1 MQHGCE
7 GILVAWNSKT
17 DALEGDRRR
26 GSLKTTEGTYA
37 ARGFRFALVISRF
50 NDFITKQLL
59 EGAVD
64 CLLRHGADEGD
75 LHLVKVPGAFELP
88 YTAKR
93 LAASRNYDA
102 VIALG
107 AVIRGATPH
116 FEYVAGEAAK
126 GIAAASLETGVPI
139 IFGVITAN
147 TVEQAIERAGTKGG
161 NKGFAAALSAIEMA
175 SLFAQ
180 LK

>member
-1 MQHGCE
+1 M
-7 GILVAWNSKT
+7 V
-17 DALEGDRRR
+17 
-26 GSLKTTEGTYA
+26 KTTEGVYE
-37 ARGFRFALVISRF
+37 ARGFRFAIVISRV
-50 NDFITKQLL
+50 NELIAKRLL
-59 EGAVD
+59 EGALD
-64 CLLRHGADEGD
+64 CLLRHGVEDGN

-88 YTAKR
+88 YAAKR
-93 LAASRNYDA
+93 LAASSRYDA

-107 AVIRGATPH
+107 AVIRGATAH
-116 FEYVAGEAAK
+116 FDYVAGEAAK

-147 TVEQAIERAGTKGG
+147 TLDEAIERAGTKGG
-161 NKGFAAALSAIEMA
+161 NKGFDAALSAIEMA

>member
-1 MQHGCE
+1 MGTE
-7 GILVAWNSKT
+7 PEPISLGRI
-17 DALEGDRRR
+17 
-26 GSLKTTEGTYA
+26 SLKTTEGTYA
-37 ARGFRFALVISRF
+37 ARGFRFALVVSCF
-50 NDFITKQLL
+50 NEYITKQLL
-59 EGAVD
+59 DGALD
-64 CLLRHGADEGD
+64 CLLRHGAEEGD

-88 YTAKR
+88 YAAKR
-93 LAASRNYDA
+93 LAASQSYHA
-102 VIALG
+102 IIALG

-116 FEYVAGEAAK
+116 FEYVAAEAAK

-147 TVEQAIERAGTKGG
+147 TIEQAIERSGAKGG
-161 NKGFAAALSAIEMA
+161 NRGFEAALSAIEMA

>member
-1 MQHGCE
+1 
-7 GILVAWNSKT
+7 V
-17 DALEGDRRR
+17 
-26 GSLKTTEGTYA
+26 KTTEGAYA
-37 ARGFRFALVISRF
+37 ARGFRFALVVSRF

-59 EGAVD
+59 EGALD
-64 CLLRHGADEGD
+64 CLLRHGAEEDD

-88 YTAKR
+88 CTAKR
-93 LAASRNYDA
+93 LAASRTYDA

-116 FEYVAGEAAK
+116 FEYVAGETAK
-126 GIAAASLETGVPI
+126 GIASASLETGVPI

-147 TVEQAIERAGTKGG
+147 TVDQAIERAGTKGG
-161 NKGFAAALSAIEMA
+161 NRGFTAALSAIEMA

>member
-1 MQHGCE
+1 M
-7 GILVAWNSKT
+7 
-17 DALEGDRRR
+17 
-26 GSLKTTEGTYA
+26 KTTEGTYIA
-37 ARGFRFALVISRF
+37 GGFRFALVVSRF
-50 NDFITKQLL
+50 NEFITKRLL
-59 EGAVD
+59 DGALD
-64 CLLRHGADEGD
+64 CLLRHGAEESD

-88 YTAKR
+88 YAAKR
-93 LAASRNYDA
+93 LAASNSYDA

-116 FEYVAGEAAK
+116 FDYVAGEAAK
-126 GIAAASLETGVPI
+126 GIASASLETGVPI

-147 TVEQAIERAGTKGG
+147 TLEEAIERAGAKGG
-161 NKGFAAALSAIEMA
+161 NKGFEAALSAIEMA

>member
-1 MQHGCE
+1 M
-7 GILVAWNSKT
+7 
-17 DALEGDRRR
+17 
-26 GSLKTTEGTYA
+26 KTTEGTYA
-37 ARGFRFALVISRF
+37 ARGFRFALVVSRF
-50 NDFITKQLL
+50 NESITGRLL
-59 EGAVD
+59 EGAID
-64 CLLRHGADEGD
+64 CLVRHGVEEED

-88 YTAKR
+88 YAAKR
-93 LAASRNYDA
+93 VAASHSYDA

-107 AVIRGATPH
+107 AVVRGATPH
-116 FEYVAGEAAK
+116 FEYIAGEAAR

-147 TVEQAIERAGTKGG
+147 TVEQAIERAGGKGG
-161 NKGFAAALSAIEMA
+161 NKGFDAALSAIEMA

>member
-1 MQHGCE
+1 M
-7 GILVAWNSKT
+7 
-17 DALEGDRRR
+17 
-26 GSLKTTEGTYA
+26 KTTEGTYI
-37 ARGFRFALVISRF
+37 ARGFRFAVVVSRF
-50 NDFITKQLL
+50 NEFITKRLL
-59 EGAVD
+59 DGALD
-64 CLLRHGADEGD
+64 CLLRHGAEESD

-88 YTAKR
+88 YAAKR
-93 LAASRNYDA
+93 LAASNSYDA

-116 FEYVAGEAAK
+116 FDYVAGEAAK
-126 GIAAASLETGVPI
+126 GIASASLETGVPI

-147 TVEQAIERAGTKGG
+147 TLEEAIERAGAKGG
-161 NKGFAAALSAIEMA
+161 NKGFEAALSAIEMA